1 MREPVTGLATSTTRM
16 AHAEHPVI
24 RGTDGVPACRDC
36 RPERRLGARYSQ
48 SLLCRRRAVMSL
60 LGTPLLSCDGRAGS
74 AHVTM
79 GDGPCWQRLS
89 GPGDCVQHAGI
100 ARRLGE
106 YGDLAPVD
114 AGGRGAPGLRA
125 SGRHPSSVP
134 GPTILPLRSGSL
146 SDSRTRRKAAIR
158 CQRPLGERAIPR
170 ANAGQ
175 PQATSAD
182 AEPLFAQ
189 FKRSVSL
196 VRPRL
201 ATRRR

>member
-16 AHAEHPVI
+16 AHAEHPVM

-134 GPTILPLRSGSL
+134 GPTILPCGPGRCPIPGPDGEQRSAASAPWAKEPFREPMQASLRRHQATRSHCLRSS
-146 SDSRTRRKAAIR
+146 
-158 CQRPLGERAIPR
+158 
-170 ANAGQ
+170 
-175 PQATSAD
+175 SA
-182 AEPLFAQ
+182 Q
-189 FKRSVSL
+189 
-196 VRPRL
+196 
-201 ATRRR
+201 